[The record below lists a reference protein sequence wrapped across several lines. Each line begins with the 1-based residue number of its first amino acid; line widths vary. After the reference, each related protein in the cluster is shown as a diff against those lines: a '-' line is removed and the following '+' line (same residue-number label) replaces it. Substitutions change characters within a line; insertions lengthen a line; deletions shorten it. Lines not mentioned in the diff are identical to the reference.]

1 MSDEVGETV
10 NENQK
15 LATQEEQITKPAPKV
30 KPQREKDP
38 KKVAAGKKLAEK
50 NRQAKAALEREIK
63 REIAEKEQE
72 NENSA
77 GWLPEMSFQTVLS
90 IVGIAFTAFELYQ
103 RFRQK
108 ESSVS
113 VQSTI
118 SPRAEPKHSGGDRES
133 GEAAGAKLGAER
145 SDSGATAEL
154 EKAKRRR
161 AKPREA
167 PSVQKSEWCERIAD
181 QRSIIYF
188 FLTTK
193 MSEQNKLVKMVTDS
207 AVLVGLT
214 AGVGYL
220 AKKIL
225 KENFLGDPSSNVMNY
240 AKFTGVLAGSMAL
253 KTYLEDQKILPKSI

>member
-1 MSDEVGETV
+1 MSDEVREAKAGDRESGEAATV
-10 NENQK
+10 NEN
-15 LATQEEQITKPAPKV
+15 QEEQITKPAPKV
-30 KPQREKDP
+30 KPQKEKDP

-50 NRQAKAALEREIK
+50 NRQAKAALERELK
-63 REIAEKEQE
+63 REIAEREQE

-90 IVGIAFTAFELYQ
+90 LVVLHLQLLNCINVFVQNQVLEVLKV
-103 RFRQK
+103 RFLLRQN
-108 ESSVS
+108 
-113 VQSTI
+113 QN
-118 SPRAEPKHSGGDRES
+118 R
-133 GEAAGAKLGAER
+133 
-145 SDSGATAEL
+145 ATAKQPEL
-154 EKAKRRR
+154 SKDQSSERRL
-161 AKPREA
+161 AKPRET
-167 PSVQKSEWCERIAD
+167 PSVQKSEWPERSAD
-181 QRSIIYF
+181 QRSIINLF